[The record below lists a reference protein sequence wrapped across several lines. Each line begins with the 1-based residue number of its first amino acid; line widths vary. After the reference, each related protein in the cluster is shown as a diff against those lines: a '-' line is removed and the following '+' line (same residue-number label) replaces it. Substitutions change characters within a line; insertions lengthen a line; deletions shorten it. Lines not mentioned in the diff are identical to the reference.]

1 MRYNIDRE
9 RQVSYMPCYRT
20 VLFDADQ
27 TLLDFKRSE
36 SAALCEALAAMG
48 VAADEN
54 MLAKYSEIN
63 SAVWKRLERGEI
75 TKTELKTVRFAEFC
89 DFYSLPIDATR
100 LAECYLAALATKS
113 FLLDGALEVCRTLAS
128 SCRLYIITNGIASVQ
143 HGRLDPSP
151 IRPYFQALFIS
162 DELGAEKPDK
172 AFFDKVAEKIPDFDP
187 ADTLVIGDSLSSD
200 IRGGINAGLDTC
212 WLNPSGAQVPC
223 DMEITYTVKR
233 LEDAIPLVLG
243 A

>member
-1 MRYNIDRE
+1 
-9 RQVSYMPCYRT
+9 MPRYRT

-48 VAADEN
+48 VVADVD
-54 MLAKYSEIN
+54 MLKKYSEIN
-63 SAVWKRLERGEI
+63 GATWKRLERGEI
-75 TKTELKTVRFAEFC
+75 TKKELRTVRFAEFC
-89 DFYSLPIDATR
+89 DFYHLSLDVEK
-100 LAECYLAALATKS
+100 LAERYLASLASKS
-113 FLLDGALEVCRTLAS
+113 FLMDGALEVCRTLAS

-162 DELGAEKPDK
+162 DELGVEKPDK
-172 AFFDKVAEKIPDFDP
+172 AFFEKVTAKIPDFDP
-187 ADTLVIGDSLSSD
+187 ADTLVVGDSLSSD
-200 IRGGINAGLDTC
+200 IRGGICAGLDTC
-212 WLNPSGAQVPC
+212 WLNPNGLEAPC
-223 DMEITYTVKR
+223 DMKITYTVTR
-233 LEDAIPLVLG
+233 LEDVIPLILG